1 MGNSETRSNL
11 MSIIDDLI
19 SGWKRR
25 INILQQENRLMES
38 GKMRTGETKIVD
50 GRILQRNS
58 TEESI
63 QTKKKWISQIEKV
76 IVYCKSDK

>member
-1 MGNSETRSNL
+1 

>member
-1 MGNSETRSNL
+1 

-50 GRILQRNS
+50 GRILQRDS

-63 QTKKKWISQIEKV
+63 QTNKKWISQLEKV